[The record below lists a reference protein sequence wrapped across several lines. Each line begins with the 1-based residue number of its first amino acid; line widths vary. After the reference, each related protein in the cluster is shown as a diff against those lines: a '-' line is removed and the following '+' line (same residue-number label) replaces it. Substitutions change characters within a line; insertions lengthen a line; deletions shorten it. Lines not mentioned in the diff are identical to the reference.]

1 MGACPFG
8 MLMSLTEIFM
18 SCFRTVAWR
27 LIAIGLLVWAPFASA
42 QSVLLDSFTV
52 ASSHPTTVGKWKSN
66 PQQIQAH
73 MEYPREVR
81 DRYPAILYLL
91 SSSGFGSSDRSWI
104 DLFLKSG
111 YAVLWVDQY
120 TTRGRPVSSGLSQAQ
135 SEMTD
140 MSFLHDVASGFRYLK
155 TQPRI
160 DATRIA
166 SFGRSWGGTMAVYM
180 ADAWYAKA
188 AMDGDVP
195 SVRVALFPGCHL
207 STREPKPTAG
217 KTFFFL
223 GEDDNFTH
231 PKPCVDFMNRLSKA
245 GAHAEV
251 KIYPK
256 AQHSFDSVVQYRVR
270 RPGWGHCH
278 GVWDPDTWVLENR
291 LDGTSHN
298 MKDGSWG
305 QVFTVC
311 SGMVN
316 VSGYGTDTSRRLAE
330 QDVMQVLSEHL

>member
-1 MGACPFG
+1 
-8 MLMSLTEIFM
+8 MSAHL
-18 SCFRTVAWR
+18 
-27 LIAIGLLVWAPFASA
+27 ASA

-52 ASSHPTTVGKWKSN
+52 ASSHPSTVGKWKAK
-66 PQQIQAH
+66 PQKIQAH
-73 MEYPREVR
+73 IEYPSVVR
-81 DRYPAILYLL
+81 DKYPAILYLL
-91 SSSGFGSSDRSWI
+91 SSGGFGSRDRAWI

-120 TTRGRPVSSGLSQAQ
+120 TTRGISVSSGLSQEQ
-135 SEMTD
+135 SEMSD

-155 TQPRI
+155 DQPRV
-160 DATRIA
+160 DAARIA

-180 ADAWYAKA
+180 ADEWYVKA
-188 AMDGDVP
+188 AMDGNVP
-195 SVRVALFPGCHL
+195 KVRVALYPGCHL
-207 STREPKPTAG
+207 STRVPKPTAG

-231 PKPCVDFMNRLSKA
+231 PKPCVDFISRLSKS

-256 AQHSFDSVVQYRVR
+256 AQHSFDNAVQYRAR

-278 GVWDPDTWVLENR
+278 GVWDTDTWILENR

-298 MKDGSWG
+298 MKGGSWG
-305 QVFTVC
+305 QIFTEC
-311 SGMVN
+311 SKMVN
-316 VSGYGTDTSRRLAE
+316 VSGYGTDASRLLAE